1 MTYRGGEKVLDA
13 VLELFPT
20 ANIYTLF
27 LDSRSLS
34 DIVRRHPIKTSWLQR
49 IPGITRHYRKLLPL
63 MPLAIESLRLTD
75 YDLVISTSHCVA
87 KGILAPPSARHLCY
101 CLTPARYA
109 WSLTE
114 EYLPHPLARAVF
126 QPFLHRFRQWDFVAA
141 QRVDQFAAIS
151 TSIEER
157 IRRYYRRDSVV
168 IHPFA
173 DLQRFQWIGGD
184 RSDFYLVASA
194 LVPYKRVDLA
204 IQACRALDRR
214 LIIVGAGP
222 EEKRLRTIA
231 DDGVEFAGSVND
243 ETLRDLYSNAR
254 ALLFPGEEDFG
265 IVPVEAMACG
275 TPVIAYG
282 KGGAL
287 DTIVDNQ
294 TGLFFWEP
302 TVEALVQAV
311 SQFESQSGIFGR
323 DMCRRQAL
331 RFSKEKFQ
339 SELTTF
345 IGNAGFQ
352 TNSIE
357 KSISRH
363 EDLVQ

>member
-20 ANIYTLF
+20 ANVYTLF
-27 LDSRSLS
+27 LDPRSLS
-34 DIVRRHPIKTSWLQR
+34 NIVRRHPITTSWLQR
-49 IPGITRHYRKLLPL
+49 IPGITRHYRKILPL
-63 MPLAIESLRLTD
+63 MPLAVESLRLRD

-87 KGILAPPSARHLCY
+87 KGILTPPNARHLCY

-114 EYLPHPLARAVF
+114 EYLPHPFTRAIS

-151 TSIEER
+151 AGIRER
-157 IRRYYRRDSVV
+157 IRRFYQRDSVV

-173 DLQRFQWIGGD
+173 DLQKFQPIGGD
-184 RSDFYLVASA
+184 RGDFYLVASA

-204 IQACRALDRR
+204 IHACRILDRR
-214 LIIVGAGP
+214 LIIVGIGP
-222 EEKRLRTIA
+222 EQKRLRALA
-231 DDGVEFAGSVND
+231 DDGVEFTGSVND
-243 ETLRDLYSNAR
+243 ETLRDLYSNTR

-287 DTIVDNQ
+287 DTVIDNQ

-302 TVEALVQAV
+302 TVEALVQAI
-311 SQFESQSGIFGR
+311 SQFESQSGIFSRGV
-323 DMCRRQAL
+323 CRRQAL
-331 RFSKEKFQ
+331 RFSLEKFHG
-339 SELTTF
+339 ELTTF
-345 IGNAGFQ
+345 IGNAGFH

-357 KSISRH
+357 KSISNH